1 MTVMAMQKKIN
12 EIVAD
17 PTMSVSHKIEEL
29 QALDEEAR
37 ALQRAATESTM
48 DDDDGLQNNLRL
60 IEKALLDLGVDN
72 QEKGPA
78 TL

>member
-1 MTVMAMQKKIN
+1 MTVMAMQKKIH

-17 PTMSVSHKIEEL
+17 PTMPVSHKIEEL

-60 IEKALLDLGVDN
+60 IEKALLSLGVDN

>member
-1 MTVMAMQKKIN
+1 MSVMAMEKKIH
-12 EIVAD
+12 EIIAD
-17 PTMSVSHKIEEL
+17 QNMPLDHKIEEL

-37 ALQRAATESTM
+37 ALQRAASESAM
-48 DDDDGLQNNLRL
+48 DDDDGLQKNLRL

-72 QEKGPA
+72 KEKGPA